1 MVSRLDQLLDFH
13 ATALSVRTQ
22 RQQLLA
28 ANVANADVPNFK
40 ARDLDFAKALQ
51 QALLSPGSPSA
62 TSSGLPG
69 GGGALA
75 TSTANHLPGTRAQGA
90 AAEPLYRVPLQDS
103 LDGNT
108 VELDVE
114 RAQFADNAVH
124 IEANLTF
131 LNSQIK
137 TMLAALQG

>member
-13 ATALSVRTQ
+13 TTALSVRTQ

-28 ANVANADVPNFK
+28 ANVANADVPNYK
-40 ARDLDFAKALQ
+40 ARDLDFAQALQ
-51 QALLSPGSPSA
+51 QALSPASAGTLSITTASHRPG
-62 TSSGLPG
+62 TTQ
-69 GGGALA
+69 GGA
-75 TSTANHLPGTRAQGA
+75 Q
-90 AAEPLYRVPLQDS
+90 EPLYRVPLQDS
-103 LDGNT
+103 IDGNT

-131 LNSQIK
+131 LNGQIK

>member
-1 MVSRLDQLLDFH
+1 MISRLDQLLDFH
-13 ATALSVRTQ
+13 TAALNVRTQ

-28 ANVANADVPNFK
+28 ANVANADVPQYK
-40 ARDLDFAKALQ
+40 ARDIDFA
-51 QALLSPGSPSA
+51 QALRQ
-62 TSSGLPG
+62 
-69 GGGALA
+69 ALA
-75 TSTANHLPGTRAQGA
+75 PADGNGGTLAATASRHLPGTATGGAQG
-90 AAEPLYRVPLQDS
+90 EPLYRVPLQDS
-103 LDGNT
+103 IDGNT

-137 TMLAALQG
+137 MMLAALQG

>member
-1 MVSRLDQLLDFH
+1 MISGLDQLLDFH
-13 ATALSVRTQ
+13 TTALSVRTQ

-28 ANVANADVPNFK
+28 ANVANADVPQYK
-40 ARDLDFAKALQ
+40 ARDIDFAQALQ
-51 QALLSPGSPSA
+51 QALGPDKTGSG
-62 TSSGLPG
+62 T
-69 GGGALA
+69 LA
-75 TSTANHLPGTRAQGA
+75 TTASRHLPGVTAGSAQG
-90 AAEPLYRVPLQDS
+90 EPLYRVPLQDS
-103 LDGNT
+103 IDGNT

-137 TMLAALQG
+137 MMLAALQG

>member
-1 MVSRLDQLLDFH
+1 MVSRLDQLLNFH
-13 ATALSVRTQ
+13 ATALSVRTE

-28 ANVANADVPNFK
+28 ANVANADVPNYK
-40 ARDLDFAKALQ
+40 ARDLDFARALQ
-51 QALLSPGSPSA
+51 QALAPAGS
-62 TSSGLPG
+62 
-69 GGGALA
+69 GAL
-75 TSTANHLPGTRAQGA
+75 TTTAAAHRPGAPAHGA
-90 AAEPLYRVPLQDS
+90 AGEPLYRVPMQDS

-114 RAQFADNAVH
+114 RAQFADNALH

-131 LNSQIK
+131 LNGQIK

>member
-28 ANVANADVPNFK
+28 ANVANADVPNYK
-40 ARDLDFAKALQ
+40 ARDIDFARALQ
-51 QALLSPGSPSA
+51 QALAPA
-62 TSSGLPG
+62 A
-69 GGGALA
+69 GGALSA
-75 TSTANHLPGTRAQGA
+75 TAGRHLAVAPSAPGI
-90 AAEPLYRVPLQDS
+90 AEPLYRVPQQAS

-114 RAQFADNAVH
+114 RAQFADNALH

-131 LNSQIK
+131 LNGQIK
-137 TMLAALQG
+137 TMLAAIQG

>member
-1 MVSRLDQLLDFH
+1 MISRLDELLNFH
-13 ATALSVRTQ
+13 ATALDVRTQ

-28 ANVANADVPNFK
+28 ANVANADVPHYK
-40 ARDLDFAKALQ
+40 ARDVDFAQALQ
-51 QALLSPGSPSA
+51 QALAPA
-62 TSSGLPG
+62 VAG
-69 GGGALA
+69 GMAV
-75 TSTANHLPGTRAQGA
+75 TSTRHLPGAAPQGTAAQ
-90 AAEPLYRVPLQDS
+90 PLYRVPLQDS

-131 LNSQIK
+131 LGAQIK

>member
-1 MVSRLDQLLDFH
+1 MMTSRLDQLLNFH
-13 ATALSVRTQ
+13 TTALTVRTQ

-28 ANVANADVPNFK
+28 ANVANADVPNYK
-40 ARDLDFAKALQ
+40 ARDLDFAQALQ
-51 QALLSPGSPSA
+51 RALAPA
-62 TSSGLPG
+62 

-75 TSTANHLPGTRAQGA
+75 ATVSTHLPGAAPTGA
-90 AAEPLYRVPLQDS
+90 AGEPLYRVPLQDS

>member
-1 MVSRLDQLLDFH
+1 MISRLDQLLDFH
-13 ATALSVRTQ
+13 TTALSVRTQ

-28 ANVANADVPNFK
+28 ANVANADVPNYK
-40 ARDLDFAKALQ
+40 ARDLDFAQALQ
-51 QALLSPGSPSA
+51 QALAPASA
-62 TSSGLPG
+62 
-69 GGGALA
+69 GAL
-75 TSTANHLPGTRAQGA
+75 STTTASHLPGAATQGA

-103 LDGNT
+103 IDGNT

-131 LNSQIK
+131 LNGQIK

>member
-13 ATALSVRTQ
+13 ATALNVRTQ

-28 ANVANADVPNFK
+28 ANVANADVPNYK
-40 ARDLDFAKALQ
+40 ARDIDFARALQ
-51 QALLSPGSPSA
+51 QALDSTGSTSRA
-62 TSSGLPG
+62 SSGLPSA
-69 GGGALA
+69 GGALS
-75 TSTANHLPGTRAQGA
+75 TSTAAHLPGARAAGA

-114 RAQFADNAVH
+114 RAQFADNALH

-131 LNSQIK
+131 LNGQIK

>member
-1 MVSRLDQLLDFH
+1 MVSRLDQLLNFH
-13 ATALSVRTQ
+13 TTALGVRTQ

-28 ANVANADVPNFK
+28 ANVANADVPNYK
-40 ARDLDFAKALQ
+40 ARDINFAQALQ
-51 QALLSPGSPSA
+51 QALAPAGS
-62 TSSGLPG
+62 
-69 GGGALA
+69 GALA
-75 TSTANHLPGTRAQGA
+75 TSVATHLPGAPAQGA
-90 AAEPLYRVPLQDS
+90 PTEPLYRVPLQDS

-131 LNSQIK
+131 LNGQIK

>member
-1 MVSRLDQLLDFH
+1 MSRLDQLLDFH
-13 ATALSVRTQ
+13 TTALSVRTQ

-28 ANVANADVPNFK
+28 ANVANADVPQYK
-40 ARDLDFAKALQ
+40 ARDIDFAQALQ
-51 QALLSPGSPSA
+51 QALATPSGGGTLAASAARHLPGSP
-62 TSSGLPG
+62 
-69 GGGALA
+69 
-75 TSTANHLPGTRAQGA
+75 AQGGQG
-90 AAEPLYRVPLQDS
+90 EPLYRVPLQDS
-103 LDGNT
+103 IDGNT

-137 TMLAALQG
+137 MMLAALQG